1 METIKINGRDV
12 SVLAVGVKKFG
23 REWMELD
30 EFPVD
35 VRYAHG
41 GGSSIHEYSEDWLVL
56 EEEGNFKLYMNNSEG
71 YMVLIE
77 FLIDHFEDNY
87 TKHIV
92 DRPGKILYTE
102 Y

>member
-12 SVLAVGVKKFG
+12 KILAIGVKKFG
-23 REWMELD
+23 REWTELD

-77 FLIDHFEDNY
+77 FQIDHFEDNF